1 MRDFV
6 WNNSQINTLLGAAK
20 FITSV
25 GDKYDLSER
34 SIRCLQLSSYFLLS
48 TEIDISD
55 IPFANPIEL
64 ASTLQDSEQKKS
76 ALEFLVLSMY
86 YEDDYLDEK
95 RLILEG
101 YLRSLKLS
109 DLLLKQLSQVFN
121 QYRQLVEYN
130 EFRKTLKSS
139 TNRTLDAHF
148 NDKFM
153 PNENSPQSVSDK
165 YQKLTLLAKNSLGY
179 NLYKSYR
186 KNKFPL
192 PGERLL
198 SNDKVVL
205 IYDIVKLIT
214 GYRYD
219 IRGDLNALAFVA
231 GNMTV
236 GSFIV
241 AAIGVIEYYYQ
252 NPEAI
257 KKVNK
262 LERKKYWNA
271 IRVGMNCPLDFTDN
285 WEYEANFI
293 KNLNDLRAECNL

>member
-1 MRDFV
+1 MKDFV

-20 FITSV
+20 FIASV

-34 SIRCLQLSSYFLLS
+34 NIQCLQLSSYFLLS
-48 TEIDISD
+48 TEIDINE

-64 ASTLQDSEQKKS
+64 AATLQDSEQKKA
-76 ALEFLVLSMY
+76 ALEFLVLAMHY
-86 YEDDYLDEK
+86 VEDYLDEK
-95 RLILEG
+95 RILVEG

-109 DLLLKQLSQVFN
+109 DLLLKQLSQTFN
-121 QYRQLVEYN
+121 QYQQLIEYN
-130 EFRKTLKSS
+130 EFRKALKS
-139 TNRTLDAHF
+139 TVGRTSS
-148 NDKFM
+148 NDSDDRFM
-153 PNENSPQSVSDK
+153 LNENSPGLSDK

-198 SNDKVVL
+198 SNDKIVL
-205 IYDIVKLIT
+205 IYDIVKLIA

-219 IRGDLNALAFVA
+219 IRGDLFTLAFIA
-231 GNMTV
+231 GNLMS

-241 AAIGVIEYYYQ
+241 AAIGIIEYYYQ
-252 NPEAI
+252 NPNAI

-271 IRVGMNCPLDFTDN
+271 IRVGMNCSLDFTDN

-293 KNLNDLRAECNL
+293 KSLNDLRAECNLV

>member
-1 MRDFV
+1 M
-6 WNNSQINTLLGAAK
+6 
-20 FITSV
+20 
-25 GDKYDLSER
+25 
-34 SIRCLQLSSYFLLS
+34 
-48 TEIDISD
+48 
-55 IPFANPIEL
+55 
-64 ASTLQDSEQKKS
+64 
-76 ALEFLVLSMY
+76 
-86 YEDDYLDEK
+86 
-95 RLILEG
+95 
-101 YLRSLKLS
+101 
-109 DLLLKQLSQVFN
+109 
-121 QYRQLVEYN
+121 
-130 EFRKTLKSS
+130 
-139 TNRTLDAHF
+139 
-148 NDKFM
+148 
-153 PNENSPQSVSDK
+153 
-165 YQKLTLLAKNSLGY
+165 
-179 NLYKSYR
+179 
-186 KNKFPL
+186 

-262 LERKKYWNA
+262 LERKRYWNA